1 MLYKICFML
10 NFYQNEG
17 IELRKN
23 VNNEQWQL
31 FSSQKIEERA
41 KITQL
46 KSFQVQHFTLD
57 TLSAEASIYLFGL
70 SISQASYLCRE
81 ITPNLQ
87 NGRKLTAENK
97 LLIYIFMLRKW
108 FKIISYISH
117 LPYIL

>member
-1 MLYKICFML
+1 MNY
-10 NFYQNEG
+10 YQNEG

-41 KITQL
+41 KIAQL
-46 KSFQVQHFTLD
+46 KSFQVRHFSLD
-57 TLSAEASIYLFGL
+57 TLTAEASTYLFGL
-70 SISQASYLCRE
+70 SKSQASYLCRE

-108 FKIISYISH
+108 LNIISSI
-117 LPYIL
+117 